1 MVAGEIKGRGA
12 RISQEEG
19 CSRGQDTP
27 GDQEYSRRRDAPEG
41 GMLQEEGCS
50 RGQDAL

>member
-19 CSRGQDTP
+19 CFRGQDAP
-27 GDQEYSRRRDAPEG
+27 GDQEYSRRRDAPGEE
-41 GMLQEEGCS
+41 MLQEEGCS
-50 RGQDAL
+50 RGQDTL